1 MFGIL
6 TQLLKLKR
14 KTKKRLFAKRYVIIK
29 HPESKYPVVFHVKDT
44 TWEKVYVA
52 ATYQLFEASHTA
64 YFHNKQDI
72 LLVNNARITNS
83 SDLVIKDKEV
93 LWDKALQ
100 VNFTK
105 VVPLDM
111 NLYGY
116 TKDDVSVVLHRKS
129 HFVSGRCISLLGV
142 HANIWAH
149 FIVQFLPKLFMAED
163 RGLLDGAITLIVPIY
178 SDDNIKQIIQN
189 YLAKYQNITLLE
201 AANNVDYV
209 CEELFYM
216 PTAAYLANHAKFELT
231 CDCVIPAYVLDLLK
245 NKLVNSFIEK
255 VKQQPSEY
263 EKIYLVR
270 RGTYRCM
277 HNWKEVEDFFVSE
290 GFILVEPHKL
300 TLEEK
305 AHLFY
310 HAKYIVGP
318 FSSAWTNTMFAN
330 GAKGLMFCNMPRT
343 IESYQ
348 VVLGSIGNVE
358 VLQVTGWDDSSDIHA
373 GFEIPL
379 TRIQAAYKQ
388 FMYD

>member
-6 TQLLKLKR
+6 TQLLNLKR
-14 KTKKRLFAKRYVIIK
+14 RTKKLLFAKRYVITK
-29 HPESKYPVVFHVKDT
+29 HPESRYPVVFHIKDA

-52 ATYQLFEASHTA
+52 ATYQLFESSHTA
-64 YFHNKQDI
+64 YFHDKQDI

-100 VNFTK
+100 ANFTK
-105 VVPLDM
+105 VVPLDI
-111 NLYGY
+111 NLYGH
-116 TKDDVSVVLHRKS
+116 TKDDVVVVLNRKS
-129 HFVSGRCISLLGV
+129 RFVSGKCISLLGV

-149 FIVQFLPKLFMAED
+149 FIVQFLPKLFIAED
-163 RGLLDGAITLIVPIY
+163 KYLLDNDITLIIPAY
-178 SDDNIKQIIQN
+178 SDGNIRQIIQD
-189 YLAKYQNITLLE
+189 YLAKYKNITLLE
-201 AANNVDYV
+201 ALPKVDYV
-209 CEELFYM
+209 CEELFYI

-231 CDCVIPAYVLDLLK
+231 CDCVIPSYVLDLLK
-245 NKLVNSFIEK
+245 KKLVNNFIERVEK
-255 VKQQPSEY
+255 QPSEY

-270 RGTYRCM
+270 RGTFRCM

-330 GAKGLMFCNMPRT
+330 GAKGLMFCNMSRMV
-343 IESYQ
+343 ESYQ
-348 VVLGSIGNVE
+348 VSLGSIGNVE
-358 VLQVTGWDDSSDIHA
+358 VLQLTGWDDSSDIHS

-379 TRIQAAYKQ
+379 ARIEKAYKE
-388 FMYD
+388 FMYG